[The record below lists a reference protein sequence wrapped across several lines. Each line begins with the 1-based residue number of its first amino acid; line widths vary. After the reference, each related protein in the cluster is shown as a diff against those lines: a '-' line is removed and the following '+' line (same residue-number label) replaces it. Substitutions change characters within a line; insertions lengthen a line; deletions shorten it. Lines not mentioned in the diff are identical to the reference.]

1 MNTIKHIFY
10 ALKNSLNGLSV
21 VFKNEVAFR
30 QDLLIV
36 VIGYIVLPFLHVG
49 MLAKCLLGFSLV
61 TILIAELVNTAIENV
76 VDRIGHEYHELSKN
90 AKDIGSAIVMV
101 TLTAVFCLWG
111 CVILLA

>member
-1 MNTIKHIFY
+1 M
-10 ALKNSLNGLSV
+10 SV

-36 VIGYIVLPFLHVG
+36 VIGYIILPFLHVG
-49 MLAKCLLGFSLV
+49 LLAKCLLGFSLV
-61 TILIAELVNTAIENV
+61 TILIAELINTAIENV